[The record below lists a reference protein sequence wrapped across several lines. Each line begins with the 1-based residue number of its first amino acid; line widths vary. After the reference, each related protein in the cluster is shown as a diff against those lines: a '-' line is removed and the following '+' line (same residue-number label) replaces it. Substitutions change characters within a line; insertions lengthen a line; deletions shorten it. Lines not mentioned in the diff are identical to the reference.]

1 MKWSK
6 IYHTG
11 LTYKRSDKD
20 VVMSYA
26 SDNGYYIKVNRE
38 KNRVLGYSVY
48 NQNTFIK
55 SFRTLQEAKDAVEQV
70 SNTGSSKLYDKGYMQ
85 NLVNKAKKAYKDKD
99 LKSAGTYWNKIY
111 DACPEPMTRQDY
123 EEHNKYMRQ
132 FTNEE
137 VYAITDYLKGRF

>member
-11 LTYKRSDKD
+11 LNYKRSDKD

-38 KNRVLGYSVY
+38 NTKVLGYSVY

-55 SFRTLQEAKDAVEQV
+55 SFRTLQEAKNAVEQA
-70 SNTGSSKLYDKGYMQ
+70 SNTGTSKLYDTKYMQ
-85 NLVNKAKKAYKDKD
+85 SLVNRAKKAYKDRD
-99 LKSAGTYWNKIY
+99 LKSAGIYWTKIY
-111 DACPEPMTRQDY
+111 EACPETMTMQDF
-123 EEHNKYMRQ
+123 EEHDKYMRQ

-137 VYAITDYLKGRF
+137 VYTITDYLKGRC